1 MCNLKVRLISTKSLL
16 SLHCVSL
23 SYCYTENRANEE
35 RDYFITDREEA
46 TQHTPDGNP
55 PIESTVYSLADNQYS
70 LADGGL
76 FDQEPEV
83 YTLAGPSG
91 HNG

>member
-1 MCNLKVRLISTKSLL
+1 MATR
-16 SLHCVSL
+16 SLHSLHSVSL

-35 RDYFITDREEA
+35 RHYFITDNEEA
-46 TQHTPDGNP
+46 TQHTPDGTYSP